1 MGVLDGVLAT
11 IPRLP
16 ARGRAVCTG
25 AERCHD
31 RHGLPPTQAHEGLGG
46 GPTGRIRW
54 GLARITFYRILR
66 YCERIINTCK
76 HWIIEMNQK
85 LQFICCRLPRGAG
98 VLPTLAAAFF
108 QTLAA
113 ALPSQRAPS
122 RRPAAEPHSSSPGLP
137 PSTPMT
143 CDQCEGGTLA
153 LPVTF
158 QAY

>member
-1 MGVLDGVLAT
+1 M
-11 IPRLP
+11 IPLLS
-16 ARGRAVCTG
+16 
-25 AERCHD
+25 CHD

-46 GPTGRIRW
+46 GPTGHIRW

-76 HWIIEMNQK
+76 HWIIKINQK
-85 LQFICCRLPRGAG
+85 LQLICCRLPRGAG

-137 PSTPMT
+137 PSTPTT

-153 LPVTF
+153 LPLVVMISLFFRT
-158 QAY
+158 QISNGIIY